1 MTRLKGLRCKLLLV
15 ALLPLISAAEIYKW
29 TDKNGKVHYS
39 DTPVADETIE
49 KVDESA
55 LAKKISS
62 YTNVS
67 VQIVPIDFGL
77 NQNARRDAS
86 LLVMYTTTR
95 CGYCAKAR
103 RYFAEHSIEFSEKNI
118 EHDAKFR
125 EEFEQIG
132 GKGVPVIIAGNKK
145 MTGFSEST
153 FKRNFADF
161 LSARAR

>member
-1 MTRLKGLRCKLLLV
+1 MTLIKGLRCLLLSV
-15 ALLPLISAAEIYKW
+15 ALLPLITGAEIYKW

-49 KVDESA
+49 KVDELA
-55 LAKKISS
+55 LSKNISS

-67 VQIVPIDFGL
+67 VQIVAIDFGP

-103 RYFAEHSIEFSEKNI
+103 RYFAEHGIEFSEKNI
-118 EHDAKFR
+118 ELDTQFR
-125 EEFEQIG
+125 EEFDQIG

-145 MTGFSEST
+145 MTGFSESK

-161 LSARAR
+161 LSARSR